1 MRTLCSSVL
10 ALEAVLVLLATTLA
24 TSNGSVGN
32 TRMAWVLGLGL
43 MVLLVAAIGTLGS
56 RRGLTVGWILQAL
69 VLATSIVVGW
79 TMLVLGLLF
88 AVLWWFAIHLG
99 TRADAHKA
107 G

>member
-32 TRMAWVLGLGL
+32 TRLAWTFGIAL
-43 MVLLVAAIGTLGS
+43 MVLLLAAIGTLGS
-56 RRGLTVGWILQAL
+56 RWGLTVGWILQGL

-88 AVLWWFAIHLG
+88 TVLWYFAIHLG
-99 TRADAHKA
+99 ARGDVRS
-107 G
+107 